1 MADPFKQ
8 MSSAR
13 KSSKGTSDSGTDKRE
28 VGAFLIMLF
37 VAIIALAT
45 LYFMGLL
52 SNLLLLAG
60 ITIILGLVY
69 VQSPDFVIQL
79 NEYQRAILFRRGKFL
94 RVADPGWVVLVPFVD
109 EAVVKD
115 LRVKTVDITPQEVVT
130 KDNIKLNLD
139 AVIFLKIEDPKAAVL
154 NVESP
159 QKAAADYVKAH
170 LRDVVGEMSLA
181 DAISNIAQVNK
192 KLEKGL
198 KKVGS
203 EWGVKVEKVE
213 IQELVLPPSVMKAMH
228 EKREAEEHKEAK
240 KREAEAKEYHISRVK
255 NAAENLSDPALQYLY
270 LQALEEVGRGK
281 SSKIIFP
288 IELTHLAE
296 RLGRKSNTEG
306 IEEQLKEKYK
316 DMILDQMRKGEENPE
331 EKALKKVEKEEEEKE
346 E

>member
-1 MADPFKQ
+1 MADPFKE

-13 KSSKGTSDSGTDKRE
+13 KSSKGSSNSGTEKKE
-28 VGAFLIMLF
+28 VGVFLLMLF
-37 VAIIALAT
+37 IAVAALAV
-45 LYFMGLL
+45 LYLTGYLG
-52 SNLLLLAG
+52 NLLLLIG
-60 ITIILGLVY
+60 ILIILGLVY
-69 VQSPDFVIQL
+69 LQSPNFVIQL
-79 NEYQRAILFRRGKFL
+79 NEYQRAVIFRRGKFL
-94 RVADPGWVVLVPFVD
+94 RVADPGWVVLIPFVD
-109 EAVVKD
+109 DAVVED

-130 KDNIKLNLD
+130 TDNIKLNID
-139 AVIFLKIEDPKAAVL
+139 AVIFMKIENPKAAVL
-154 NVESP
+154 NVENC

-170 LRDVVGEMSLA
+170 LRDVVGEMTLA

-198 KKVGS
+198 ERVGG

-240 KREAEAKEYHISRVK
+240 KRDAEAKEYRISRVK
-255 NAAENLSDPALQYLY
+255 KAAKNLSDPALRYLY
-270 LQALEEVGRGK
+270 LQALEEVGRGR

-296 RLGRKSNTEG
+296 RLGKKSDTKG
-306 IEEQLKEKYK
+306 IEEQLKGKYK
-316 DMILDQMRKGEENPE
+316 DMLLDQVKKGEENPE
-331 EKALKKVEKEEEEKE
+331 EKALKKVKKKEEKE